1 MKTPAAKLPQESQIH
16 AHLYNSC
23 DDYVQTSLV
32 NTAADFFTLSE
43 DQLLTTL
50 ETIVTQHSNPAVHHL
65 KFTSLTQS
73 ENESIE
79 NFVVTLKSLVPDCE
93 FTCPDCNHNFQDTHP
108 KDQLI
113 KGLNNGTLQT
123 DILAKANHLK
133 LLTIL
138 SNMPK
143 LSHLL
148 YMINHLY
155 ITHPIPISQ
164 KYHLTNANNNT
175 TNNRTKV

>member
-79 NFVVTLKSLVPDCE
+79 NFVVTLKSVVPDCE
-93 FTCPDCNHNFQDTHP
+93 FTFPTATTTCKT
-108 KDQLI
+108 LI
-113 KGLNNGTLQT
+113 LKINLLKGSIMAPSKQISLPRP
-123 DILAKANHLK
+123 IIPK

-164 KYHLTNANNNT
+164 KCHLTNANNNT